1 MQVYRFEHMGRVCS
15 GDYLE
20 NQWAAEEP
28 FLIFKGYFILVMI
41 CIIYG
46 MIGLVMLSVLML
58 ALTLKYS
65 KENGR
70 ESFINEA
77 MKSVLNDRAVATNPT
92 SEQLMSN
99 SQLNP

>member
-1 MQVYRFEHMGRVCS
+1 
-15 GDYLE
+15 
-20 NQWAAEEP
+20 
-28 FLIFKGYFILVMI
+28 MI

-77 MKSVLNDRAVATNPT
+77 MKSVLNDRAVVTTPT
-92 SEQLMSN
+92 SEQLISN